1 MIAYSYFLFAFGIFV
16 LIVGYLLAVVM
27 KPPGSELRIK
37 PKMRDRDIMKILK
50 KQQGIFF
57 PDLVVL
63 LGYLCLFVSLAAWVD
78 DHYLDALDG
87 MKRRWGS

>member
-16 LIVGYLLAVVM
+16 LIMGYLLAVVM
-27 KPPGSELRIK
+27 KPPGSGLEIK
-37 PKMRDRDIMKILK
+37 PKMRDRDIMKVLN

-63 LGYLCLFVSLAAWVD
+63 FGYLCLFVSVVWRLGLMIIAWT
-78 DHYLDALDG
+78 HSTG
-87 MKRRWGS
+87 